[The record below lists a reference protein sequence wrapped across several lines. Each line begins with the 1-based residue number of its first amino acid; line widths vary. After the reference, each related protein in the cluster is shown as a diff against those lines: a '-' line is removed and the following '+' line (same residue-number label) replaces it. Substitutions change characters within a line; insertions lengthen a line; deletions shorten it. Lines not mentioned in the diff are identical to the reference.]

1 MPLVLSSHSQ
11 HRGEEVEIVD
21 TACSATVQRL
31 GSVWVIVITLN
42 TILLCT
48 CVFAK
53 LSRYNC
59 SLYITCT

>member
-53 LSRYNC
+53 LS
-59 SLYITCT
+59 